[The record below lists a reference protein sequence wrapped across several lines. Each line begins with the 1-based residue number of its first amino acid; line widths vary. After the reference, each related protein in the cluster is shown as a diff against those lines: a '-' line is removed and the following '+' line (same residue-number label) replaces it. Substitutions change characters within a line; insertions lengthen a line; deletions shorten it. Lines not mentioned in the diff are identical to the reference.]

1 MNGQEFKIP
10 IAKRR
15 KKEFN
20 ARDFFEMGLEE
31 SASPFLTP
39 LARRI
44 SRNFPLKASILSSI
58 LLAMGYFFSFHHE
71 YLALSTILL
80 AAVYLIVGVPALINA
95 IEDIVLR
102 HDCNIDVLM
111 TLAAF
116 SAIFMGSGFEGA
128 LLLVLFALSGAIE
141 DAVSL
146 KAKNAL
152 IELHKIVPL
161 KAYVLEEGELY
172 ERAIQDVALDALVL
186 VRAGE
191 VVPLDGVVVDG
202 ASSVSLVHLTGES
215 LPQRKLPGDEVP
227 SGARVVDGSLTVK
240 VTHLSQDSTVS
251 RIVQLITEAQSA
263 KPVLE
268 RWFDKFSRR
277 YALTIISLFA
287 VFALSFP
294 FILGI
299 DFLGREGSVY
309 RALAFLITASPCA
322 LILAVPIAYLSAL
335 GACARK
341 GIVLK
346 GGVVLDALEKTGVVA
361 FDKTGT
367 LTLGE
372 LTLQDITGPFE
383 SAELTKDE
391 VLSLAA
397 SLERNAVHPIA
408 KAIVRTCQDKNI
420 AMPPV
425 QKVQVIPGY
434 GVEGVIAN
442 KSAYIGDSVRAAAK
456 LAPKDAEELLSRVKH
471 VQKEGNIIACL
482 VVDNATFLLVFS
494 DSARPGIK
502 RMLDALKLSGRK
514 LVMLTGDHHDS
525 AQSIANQVGLSDFE
539 ADLKPEDKL
548 ARISELSETQGLAM
562 VGDGINDAPALAR
575 ATVGICMGQV
585 GSATARGAADVI
597 LLHDNIE
604 LLDWLFAKAKQTR
617 VIVKQNLVI
626 AIGAIVCGSI
636 PAIAGILPLWL
647 AVIVHEGGTV
657 LVGLN
662 AIRLL
667 RDHTQSCQLK

>member
-1 MNGQEFKIP
+1 MNGSRRIP
-10 IAKRR
+10 IAKRQQ
-15 KKEFN
+15 EFVV
-20 ARDFFEMGLEE
+20 RDFFEMGLEE

-44 SRNFPLKASILSSI
+44 SKNFQLKASILSSVLLAISYALSMRAEFFSLSII
-58 LLAMGYFFSFHHE
+58 LLATVYF
-71 YLALSTILL
+71 
-80 AAVYLIVGVPALINA
+80 IVGVPALINA
-95 IEDIVLR
+95 VEDIVLR
-102 HDCNIDVLM
+102 KDCNIDVLM

-116 SAIFMGSGFEGA
+116 GAIFMGSGFEGA

-141 DAVSL
+141 DSVSL

-152 IELHKIVPL
+152 IELHKIVPV
-161 KAYVLEEGELY
+161 KAYLLEDGELH
-172 ERAIQDVALDALVL
+172 ERAIQDVAIDALVL

-191 VVPLDGVVVDG
+191 VVPLDGIVVDG
-202 ASSVSLVHLTGES
+202 ASMVSLVHLTGES
-215 LPQRKLPGDEVP
+215 VPVRKIAGDVVP
-227 SGARVVDGSLTVK
+227 SGARVIDGSLTVK
-240 VTHLSQDSTVS
+240 VTHVSQDSTVS
-251 RIVQLITEAQSA
+251 RIVQLITEAQGT

-268 RWFDKFSRR
+268 QWFDKFSRR

-287 VFALSFP
+287 FFAVSFP
-294 FILGI
+294 VLFGM
-299 DFLGREGSVY
+299 DFLGKEGSIY
-309 RALAFLITASPCA
+309 RSLAFLITASPCA

-335 GACARK
+335 GACARR

-346 GGVVLDALEKTGVVA
+346 GGRVLDALEMSRVVA

-372 LTLQDITGPFE
+372 LTLDDIAGPFE
-383 SAELTKDE
+383 QVSLTKNE
-391 VLSLAA
+391 VLALAA
-397 SLERNAVHPIA
+397 ALERNAVHPIA
-408 KAIVRTCQDKNI
+408 KAIVKTSQDKGLI
-420 AMPPV
+420 LQQV
-425 QKVQVIPGY
+425 QDVQVIPGY

-442 KSAYIGDSVRAAAK
+442 KHVYIGDSIRASSKLSQEASQDLLARAK
-456 LAPKDAEELLSRVKH
+456 A
-471 VQKEGNIIACL
+471 VQKEGNIVACM
-482 VVDNATFLLVFS
+482 VIENAAFLLVFS
-494 DSARPGIK
+494 DKARPGIK
-502 RMLDALKLSGRK
+502 RMLDALKHSGRK
-514 LVMLTGDHHDS
+514 LVMLTGDHFDS
-525 AQSIANQVGLSDFE
+525 AQIIAQQVGLDTFE

-548 ARISELSETQGLAM
+548 ARIAQLSELEGLAM

-604 LLDWLFAKAKQTR
+604 LLDWLFSKAAQTR
-617 VIVKQNLVI
+617 TIVKQNLFI
-626 AIGAIVCGSI
+626 AIVAILCGTI
-636 PAIAGILPLWL
+636 PALAGFLPLWL

-667 RDHTQSCQLK
+667 KD

>member
-1 MNGQEFKIP
+1 MTTIP
-10 IAKRR
+10 IGTRR
-15 KKEFN
+15 RHEHEFEV
-20 ARDFFEMGLEE
+20 RDFFEMGLEE

-39 LARRI
+39 FARKL
-44 SRNFPLKASILSSI
+44 SHNFPLKASIF
-58 LLAMGYFFSFHHE
+58 AAF
-71 YLALSTILL
+71 LL
-80 AAVYLIVGVPALINA
+80 AASFFLKSYSFGLSSVLLASVYVIVGIPALINA

-102 HDCNIDVLM
+102 RDCNIDVLM

-116 SAIFMGSGFEGA
+116 SAIFIGSGFEGA

-152 IELHKIVPL
+152 IELHKIVPV
-161 KAYVLEEGELY
+161 KAYVIEEGELH
-172 ERAIQDVALDALVL
+172 ERAIQDVALESLVL

-191 VVPLDGVVVDG
+191 VVPLDGIVIEG

-215 LPQRKLPGDEVP
+215 LPVRKLVGDEVP
-227 SGARVVDGSLTVK
+227 SGARVIDGSLTVQ
-240 VTHLSQDSTVS
+240 VTHRSQDSTVS
-251 RIVQLITEAQSA
+251 RIVQLITQAQSA
-263 KPVLE
+263 KPTLE

-277 YALTIISLFA
+277 YAITIITLFFLFA
-287 VFALSFP
+287 TLFP
-294 FILGI
+294 LIF
-299 DFLGREGSVY
+299 DMSYLGREGSIY
-309 RALAFLITASPCA
+309 RSLAFLITASPCA

-335 GACARK
+335 GACAKR

-346 GGVVLDALEKTGVVA
+346 GGIVLDALEGCSVIA

-372 LTLQDITGPFE
+372 L
-383 SAELTKDE
+383 
-391 VLSLAA
+391 VLDSIENDQLLAIAA

-408 KAIVRTCQDKNI
+408 KAIVRTAQEKGLTYL
-420 AMPPV
+420 PV
-425 QKVQVIPGY
+425 TDIQVIPGY
-434 GVEGVIAN
+434 GVEGVLEG
-442 KSAYIGDSVRAAAK
+442 KRVYIGDPQNRVE
-456 LAPKDAEELLSRVKH
+456 PDLLKSYQRQGKIV
-471 VQKEGNIIACL
+471 ACL
-482 VVDNATFLLVFS
+482 MVGDEAHLLTFS
-494 DSARPGIK
+494 DHARPGIT
-502 RMLDALKLSGRK
+502 RMLKALKESGRK
-514 LVMLTGDHHDS
+514 LIMLTGDHKES
-525 AQSIANQVGLSDFE
+525 AQRIALQVGLEHFE
-539 ADLKPEDKL
+539 AELKPEHKLERIEALSDK
-548 ARISELSETQGLAM
+548 EGLAM

-604 LLDWLFAKAKQTR
+604 LLDWLFEKAKKTR
-617 VIVKQNLVI
+617 TIVIQNLLI
-626 AIGAIVCGSI
+626 ASCAI
-636 PAIAGILPLWL
+636 IAGTIPSLLGVLPLWL

-667 RDHTQSCQLK
+667 KK

>member
-1 MNGQEFKIP
+1 MNGSRRIP
-10 IAKRR
+10 IAKRQQ
-15 KKEFN
+15 EFVV
-20 ARDFFEMGLEE
+20 RDFFEMGLEE

-44 SRNFPLKASILSSI
+44 SKNFQLKASILSSVLLAISYALSMRAEFFSLSII
-58 LLAMGYFFSFHHE
+58 LLATVYF
-71 YLALSTILL
+71 
-80 AAVYLIVGVPALINA
+80 IVGVPALINA
-95 IEDIVLR
+95 VEDIVLR
-102 HDCNIDVLM
+102 KDCNIDVLM

-116 SAIFMGSGFEGA
+116 GAIFMGSGFEGA

-141 DAVSL
+141 DSVSL

-152 IELHKIVPL
+152 IELHKIVPV
-161 KAYVLEEGELY
+161 KAYLLEDGELH
-172 ERAIQDVALDALVL
+172 ERAIQDVAIDALVL

-191 VVPLDGVVVDG
+191 VVPLDGIVVDG
-202 ASSVSLVHLTGES
+202 ASMVSLVHLTGES
-215 LPQRKLPGDEVP
+215 VPVRKIAGDVVP
-227 SGARVVDGSLTVK
+227 SGARVIDGSLTVK
-240 VTHLSQDSTVS
+240 VTHVSQDSTVS
-251 RIVQLITEAQSA
+251 RIVQLITRAQGT

-268 RWFDKFSRR
+268 QWFDKFSRR

-287 VFALSFP
+287 FFAVSFP
-294 FILGI
+294 VLFGM
-299 DFLGREGSVY
+299 DFLGKEGSIY
-309 RALAFLITASPCA
+309 RSLAFLITASPCA

-335 GACARK
+335 GACARR

-346 GGVVLDALEKTGVVA
+346 GGRVLDALEMSRVVA

-372 LTLQDITGPFE
+372 LTLDDIAGPFE
-383 SAELTKDE
+383 QVSLTKNE
-391 VLSLAA
+391 VLALAA
-397 SLERNAVHPIA
+397 ALERNAVHPIA
-408 KAIVRTCQDKNI
+408 KAIVKTSQDKGLI
-420 AMPPV
+420 LQQV
-425 QKVQVIPGY
+425 QDVQVIPGY

-442 KSAYIGDSVRAAAK
+442 KHVYIGDSIRASSKLSQEASQDLLARAK
-456 LAPKDAEELLSRVKH
+456 A
-471 VQKEGNIIACL
+471 VQKEGNIVACM
-482 VVDNATFLLVFS
+482 VIENAAFLLVFS
-494 DSARPGIK
+494 DKARPGIK
-502 RMLDALKLSGRK
+502 RMLDALKHSGRK
-514 LVMLTGDHHDS
+514 LVMLTGDHFDS
-525 AQSIANQVGLSDFE
+525 AQIIAQQVGLDTFE

-548 ARISELSETQGLAM
+548 ARIAQLSELEGLAM

-604 LLDWLFAKAKQTR
+604 LLDWLFSKAAQTR
-617 VIVKQNLVI
+617 TIVKQNLFI
-626 AIGAIVCGSI
+626 AIVAILCGTI
-636 PAIAGILPLWL
+636 PALAGFLPLWL

-667 RDHTQSCQLK
+667 KD

>member
-1 MNGQEFKIP
+1 MSIP
-10 IAKRR
+10 IGRR
-15 KKEFN
+15 REREFVV
-20 ARDFFEMGLEE
+20 RDFFEMGLEE

-44 SRNFPLKASILSSI
+44 SHNFPLKTSILASILLVISY
-58 LLAMGYFFSFHHE
+58 LLSLHHA
-71 YLALSTILL
+71 YGALSTILL
-80 AAVYLIVGVPALINA
+80 ASVYIIVGVPALINA
-95 IEDIVLR
+95 IEDMVLKY
-102 HDCNIDVLM
+102 DCNIDVLM

-116 SAIFMGSGFEGA
+116 GAIFIGSGFEGA

-152 IELHKIVPL
+152 IQLHRIVPL
-161 KAYVLEEGELY
+161 KAYIVEENELR
-172 ERAIQDVALDALVL
+172 ERAIQDVPLGAEVL

-191 VVPLDGVVVDG
+191 VVPLDGIIVEG
-202 ASSVSLVHLTGES
+202 ASMVSLVHLTGES
-215 LPQRKLPGDEVP
+215 LPIRKIMGDTVP
-227 SGARVVDGSLTVK
+227 SGARVIDGSLTVK

-251 RIVQLITEAQSA
+251 RIVQLITQAQSA

-277 YALTIISLFA
+277 YAITIISLFFLFT
-287 VFALSFP
+287 VSFP
-294 FILGI
+294 FLFGIPLLGH
-299 DFLGREGSVY
+299 EGSIY
-309 RALAFLITASPCA
+309 RSLAFLITASPCA
-322 LILAVPIAYLSAL
+322 LILAVPIAYLSSL

-346 GGVVLDALEKTGVVA
+346 GGVVLDALEGCSVVA

-372 LTLQDITGPFE
+372 LTLDDITGPFE
-383 SAELTKDE
+383 SLELNKDQ
-391 VLSLAA
+391 VLSISA

-408 KAIVRTCQDKNI
+408 KAIVKSCQDKNL
-420 AMPPV
+420 AFQPV
-425 QKVQVIPGY
+425 VEVNVIPGY
-434 GVEGVIAN
+434 GVEGIIGSNRAF
-442 KSAYIGDSVRAAAK
+442 IGDVARVAEK
-456 LAPKDAEELLSRVKH
+456 MPHNDAQELLKRSKAI
-471 VQKEGNIIACL
+471 QKEGNIIACL
-482 VVDNATFLLVFS
+482 SINNAAFLLVFS
-494 DSARPGIK
+494 DRARPGIK
-502 RMLDALKLSGRK
+502 RMLEALKHSGRK
-514 LVMLTGDHHDS
+514 LVMLTGDHHES
-525 AQSIANQVGLSDFE
+525 ALNISKQVGLENFE

-548 ARISELSETQGLAM
+548 ARISELSKTQGLAM

-585 GSATARGAADVI
+585 GSATARAAADVI

-604 LLDWLFAKAKQTR
+604 LLDWLFEKAKKTR
-617 VIVKQNLVI
+617 RIVKQNLFI
-626 AIGAIVCGSI
+626 AIVAIVCGSI
-636 PAIAGILPLWL
+636 PAIFGFLPLWL

-667 RDHTQSCQLK
+667 KDD

>member
-1 MNGQEFKIP
+1 MNTAQNIP
-10 IAKRR
+10 IGRRR
-15 KKEFN
+15 KREFVV
-20 ARDFFEMGLEE
+20 RDFFEMGLEE

-44 SRNFPLKASILSSI
+44 SHNFPLKASILSSI
-58 LLAMGYFFSFHHE
+58 LLLASYLVSFHPE
-71 YLALSTILL
+71 FGPFSAILL
-80 AAVYLIVGVPALINA
+80 GSVYLIVGVPALINA
-95 IEDIVLR
+95 VEDIVISR
-102 HDCNIDVLM
+102 DCNIDVLM

-141 DAVSL
+141 DTVSL
-146 KAKNAL
+146 KAKSAL
-152 IELHKIVPL
+152 MQLHRIVPL
-161 KAYVLEEGELY
+161 KAYVLEDNELH
-172 ERAIQDVALDALVL
+172 ERAIQDVPLDALVF

-191 VVPLDGVVVDG
+191 VVPLDGIVVDG

-215 LPQRKLPGDEVP
+215 VPVRKLAGDELP
-227 SGARVVDGSLTVK
+227 SGARVIDGSLTVK
-240 VTHLSQDSTVS
+240 VTHVSQDSTVS
-251 RIVQLITEAQSA
+251 RIVQLITEAQAA

-277 YALTIISLFA
+277 YAITIISLFFL
-287 VFALSFP
+287 FALSFP
-294 FILGI
+294 LLFDMELLGQ
-299 DFLGREGSVY
+299 EGSIY
-309 RALAFLITASPCA
+309 RSLAFLITASPCA

-346 GGVVLDALEKTGVVA
+346 GGVVLDALERSSVVA

-372 LTLQDITGPFE
+372 LTLDDITGPFE
-383 SAELTKDE
+383 LVGLDKNE
-391 VLSLAA
+391 VLSLGA

-408 KAIVRTCQDKNI
+408 KAIVRTCQQQNLAFK
-420 AMPPV
+420 PV
-425 QKVQVIPGY
+425 QDVRVIPGY
-434 GVEGVIAN
+434 GVEGVIGGR
-442 KSAYIGDSVRAAAK
+442 SVYIGDSIRAAEKLPPKESRALLDRAK
-456 LAPKDAEELLSRVKH
+456 VI
-471 VQKEGNIIACL
+471 QKEGNIIACL
-482 VVDNATFLLVFS
+482 VVDDKAFLLVFS
-494 DSARPGIK
+494 DRARPGIK
-502 RMLDALKLSGRK
+502 RMLDSLKQSGRK
-514 LVMLTGDHHDS
+514 LVMLTGDHHES
-525 AQSIANQVGLSDFE
+525 AQNIAHQVGLDDFE

-548 ARISELSETQGLAM
+548 ARITTLSETAGLVM

-604 LLDWLFAKAKQTR
+604 LLDWLFAKAKKTR
-617 VIVKQNLVI
+617 RIVIQNLCI
-626 AIGAIVCGSI
+626 AIAAIICGTI
-636 PAIAGILPLWL
+636 PAIAGFLPLWL

-667 RDHTQSCQLK
+667 KN

>member
-1 MNGQEFKIP
+1 MNNSAYKIP
-10 IAKRR
+10 IARRR
-15 KKEFN
+15 KKEFLV
-20 ARDFFEMGLEE
+20 RDFFEMGLEE

-44 SRNFPLKASILSSI
+44 SRNFPLKTSILASM
-58 LLAMGYFFSFHHE
+58 LLAAGYCLSF
-71 YLALSTILL
+71 YPQYSALSTIVL

-141 DAVSL
+141 DSVSL

-161 KAYVLEEGELY
+161 KAYVLEEGELH

-191 VVPLDGVVVDG
+191 VVPLDGLIVDG

-215 LPQRKLPGDEVP
+215 VPVRKIAGDEVP
-227 SGARVVDGSLTVK
+227 SGARVIDGSLTVK

-251 RIVQLITEAQSA
+251 RIVQLITEAQGA

-277 YALTIISLFA
+277 YALTIISMFV
-287 VFALSFP
+287 VFAISFP
-294 FILGI
+294 FLFGME
-299 DFLGREGSVY
+299 FLGREGSVY

-346 GGVVLDALEKTGVVA
+346 GGVVLDALEQTRVVA

-372 LTLQDITGPFE
+372 LTLDDITGPFE
-383 SAELTKDE
+383 QAGLAKDQ
-391 VLSLAA
+391 VLSLGA

-408 KAIVRTCQDKNI
+408 KAIVRTCQDRDI
-420 AMPPV
+420 EMPPV
-425 QKVQVIPGY
+425 QDVQVIPGY
-434 GVEGVIAN
+434 GVEGFVAG

-456 LAPKDAEELLSRVKH
+456 LDQKNAQELLERVKL
-471 VQKEGNIIACL
+471 VQKQGNIVACL
-482 VVDNATFLLVFS
+482 VVDNAAFLLVFS
-494 DSARPGIK
+494 DRARPGIK
-502 RMLDALKLSGRK
+502 RMLDALKRSGRK
-514 LVMLTGDHHDS
+514 LIMLTGDHHDS
-525 AQSIANQVGLSDFE
+525 AQTIAGQVGLENFE

-548 ARISELSETQGLAM
+548 ARISELSETEGLAM

-604 LLDWLFAKAKQTR
+604 LLDWLFTKAQETR
-617 VIVKQNLVI
+617 TIVKQNLII
-626 AIGAIVCGSI
+626 ATVAIVCGSI
-636 PAIAGILPLWL
+636 PAIAGFLPLWL

-667 RDHTQSCQLK
+667 KD